1 MITYIIEFDDGS
13 GTISTREYAGHV
25 LWDVVADA
33 EADIWNDPHIHI
45 TRVWNKGEEPPQVHR
60 HL

>member
-13 GTISTREYAGHV
+13 GTVTTREYAGHV

-33 EADIWNDPHIHI
+33 EADIWNDPHSHI
-45 TRVWNKGEEPPQVHR
+45 TRVWNKGEEPPQVRR
-60 HL
+60 HP

>member
-13 GTISTREYAGHV
+13 GTVSTREYAGHV

-33 EADIWNDPHIHI
+33 EADIWNDPHSHI
-45 TRVWNKGEEPPQVHR
+45 TRVWYKGEEPPQIHC
-60 HL
+60 HP